1 LLIDL
6 ADVCDWRGRTAKKLF
21 LGYPTIAQ
29 GDPIVI
35 SSGAIV
41 GHASDSSLTIGVQQ
55 PGLTFLSTPIG
66 GFSPISA
73 RAPLVS
79 MLALCPRPL

>member
-6 ADVCDWRGRTAKKLF
+6 ADVCDWRGRTANKLF

-35 SSGAIV
+35 ASGSIV

-55 PGLTFLSTPIG
+55 PWLTFLSTPLG
-66 GFSPISA
+66 VLANISSC
-73 RAPLVS
+73 PLVS